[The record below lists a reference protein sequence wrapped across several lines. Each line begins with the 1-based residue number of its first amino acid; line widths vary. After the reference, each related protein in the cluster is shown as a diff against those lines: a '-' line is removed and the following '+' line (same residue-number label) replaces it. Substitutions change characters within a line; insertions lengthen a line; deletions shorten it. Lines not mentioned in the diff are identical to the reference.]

1 MNLQHSKARPIKS
14 SGPAVA
20 CFLLLA
26 MVSMPLHATILSY
39 GGDPSPVTTGTWD
52 GFYNVQSTL
61 NFADQ
66 IYGNFTIPV
75 GETWRI
81 TAVYGQIGDP
91 DPAAQTP
98 LANWDIRTGMSTSSM
113 GTDVAHGT
121 STNSTT
127 TWVSF
132 AEAINGETSLTLTV
146 NLSSTPV
153 FLTGGKTYYLSVQ
166 PIDSSDFNMFLGIG
180 TGTNQVGTQTEIFYY
195 TMSNFP
201 GDIVSTA
208 NYASL
213 GVLGTESTP
222 EPGTLTLAGSMLA
235 ALLLFRRRSR

>member
-1 MNLQHSKARPIKS
+1 M
-14 SGPAVA
+14 A

-26 MVSMPLHATILSY
+26 MVSALLHATLLSY
-39 GGDPSPVTTGTWD
+39 GGDPSFVTGGTYD

-61 NFADQ
+61 GFADQ
-66 IYGNFTIPV
+66 ICGTFTIPV
-75 GETWRI
+75 GESWRI

-91 DPAAQTP
+91 DPGAQTP

-121 STNSTT
+121 STNANT

-132 AEAINGETSLTLTV
+132 AEAINGDTSFTLTI

-153 FLTGGKTYYLSVQ
+153 ILTGGKTYDLSAQ

-180 TGTNQVGTQTEIFYY
+180 TGTNLVGTQNELFYF

-208 NYASL
+208 NYTSL
-213 GVLGTESTP
+213 GVVGTESTP
-222 EPGTLTLAGSMLA
+222 EPGTLMLAGSMLA
-235 ALLLFRRRSR
+235 VLLLRRRRTPDR